1 MADNQNIFE
10 DIVKILDGL
19 PGITV
24 RTINAPAQKAAG
36 DVSALWAAFGDQLE
50 KAQEKKAQEKKAQE
64 KDTQDEDPFAKL
76 DEFFS
81 DEQCEGCDCED
92 DTPVCEQEGYEEAVR
107 QAKLRHPAGKALVED
122 EVEDD
127 VFEDFEHEGVK
138 RELKLMSDEDMA
150 KEGIFTA
157 VIVGDKRSG
166 LANITDYEW
175 DPLLSFKG
183 NLFSAV
189 RGFLDNDVTNGFLE
203 YIDDDVSGEVVIVP
217 TDSAEEA
224 VEAIGNLKW
233 IIPEGN
239 ISGFVQF
246 PVDATIDVLENFP
259 HISRYI
265 VPAGAYNIA
274 QVPGSDEYFG
284 PML

>member
-24 RTINAPAQKAAG
+24 RTLNAPAQKAAG

-50 KAQEKKAQEKKAQE
+50 KAQEKEAQEKEA
-64 KDTQDEDPFAKL
+64 QDEDPFAKL
-76 DEFFS
+76 NEFFG
-81 DEQCEGCDCED
+81 DIDRCDDCDCED

-150 KEGIFTA
+150 KEGMFTA
-157 VIVGDKRSG
+157 MIVGDKRSG
-166 LANITDYEW
+166 FVNITDYEW

-239 ISGFVQF
+239 TSGFVQF
-246 PVDATIDVLENFP
+246 PVNATIDVLENFP
-259 HISRYI
+259 EVSKYI

-274 QVPGSDEYFG
+274 QVPGSSEFFG
-284 PML
+284 TML

>member
-1 MADNQNIFE
+1 M
-10 DIVKILDGL
+10 
-19 PGITV
+19 
-24 RTINAPAQKAAG
+24 
-36 DVSALWAAFGDQLE
+36 
-50 KAQEKKAQEKKAQE
+50 
-64 KDTQDEDPFAKL
+64 
-76 DEFFS
+76 
-81 DEQCEGCDCED
+81 
-92 DTPVCEQEGYEEAVR
+92 CEQEGYEEAVR

-127 VFEDFEHEGVK
+127 VFGDFEHEGVK

-246 PVDATIDVLENFP
+246 PVDATIDVLENFS

>member
-24 RTINAPAQKAAG
+24 RTLNAPAQKAAG

-50 KAQEKKAQEKKAQE
+50 KAQEKKAQE

-259 HISRYI
+259 HISQYI